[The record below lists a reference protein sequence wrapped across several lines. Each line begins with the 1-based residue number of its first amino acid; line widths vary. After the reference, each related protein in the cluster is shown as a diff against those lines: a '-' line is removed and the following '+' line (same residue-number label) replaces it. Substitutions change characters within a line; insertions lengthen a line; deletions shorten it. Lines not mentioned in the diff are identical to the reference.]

1 MAIYNINGLELNIA
15 YNYMAVLLNEA
26 YDIHG
31 NKIFDNEE
39 EPPVIEDSEIISI
52 LVDSSTFNNTT
63 YENVSD
69 TNNWIIG
76 PGTLKANRV
85 NFKWDTEECSGFQFK
100 IAIYDLEGQPY
111 MHSNKSTYWDSAF
124 SDGEK
129 FYGPMHYH
137 WVEAGSGSAF
147 TAINGGNFTFKLP
160 AMGTFKISIRRSGG
174 SGTKVTS
181 NATFGSWLHNGGLT
195 VTALYVEEDF
205 DLLWLPYKL
214 SSLINDA
221 WGENAKIQRNLV
233 LEKYNNSSSAI
244 PFFVQTDGHGK
255 YNDGNVGCYNL
266 SEKTMKFIR
275 NLQLG
280 DYASY
285 YHDGDSAEKHLS
297 SSSGLVNYIPVI
309 GNHELLNNNS
319 EDAELASLPVLVNSF
334 VAKDGILGSETYGY
348 YKVID
353 DEYKVKY
360 LIGQPYIPDEHDSGG
375 FIVKYL
381 SDQFEWFIDEME
393 ANDGYDI
400 VILNHQEYECT
411 ITWRDS
417 GNSKSYTGGDFNLTP
432 ILRDRKQ
439 KLAGTFLDSSGVTH
453 SYDFTQCTSDLLCV
467 FHGHSHTEGYAESSQ
482 NGYPICVFNDLDNNA
497 TCTYGIIDREH
508 GKLYTYVFSKSSV
521 SEPFELNL

>member
-15 YNYMAVLLNEA
+15 YNYMAVLLNKA
-26 YDIHG
+26 YDVYG

-39 EPPVIEDSEIISI
+39 EPPVIEDSEVISV

-63 YENVSD
+63 FENVSES
-69 TNNWIIG
+69 NNWVIG

-85 NFKWDTEECSGFQFK
+85 NFRWNTEECSGFQFK

-111 MHSNKSTYWDSAF
+111 MLSNKNTYWDSAF

-160 AMGTFKISIRRSGG
+160 AMGTFKISIRRSSG
-174 SGTKVTS
+174 SGTKVTN

-205 DLLWLPYKL
+205 DLLWIPYKL
-214 SSLINDA
+214 SNLINDA

-244 PFFVQTDGHGK
+244 PFFAQTDGHGK

-266 SEKTMKFIR
+266 SEKTMRFIR
-275 NLQLG
+275 NIQLG
-280 DYASY
+280 DYGSY
-285 YHDGDSAEKHLS
+285 YSDGNNAAKHLS
-297 SSSGLVNYIPVI
+297 SSSGLVNYIPVM
-309 GNHELLNNNS
+309 GNHEFLNNNS
-319 EDAELASLPVLVNSF
+319 PDAELASLPVLVNSF

-360 LIGQPYIPDEHDSGG
+360 LIGQPYIPDEQNSGG

-381 SDQFEWFIDEME
+381 PEQFQWFIDEME

-400 VILNHQEYECT
+400 VILNHQYYGCT
-411 ITWRDS
+411 ITWVVS
-417 GNSKSYTGGDFNLTP
+417 GDTGTYTGGNFNLTP

-439 KLAGTFLDSSGVTH
+439 KLAGTFLDPDGVLHT
-453 SYDFTQCTSDLLCV
+453 YDFTQCTSDLLCV
-467 FHGHSHTEGYAESSQ
+467 FHGHKHSLGYAESSQ
-482 NGYPICVFNDLDNNA
+482 NGYPIVVFDDLGNA
-497 TCTYGIIDREH
+497 GECAYGIIDRENR
-508 GKLYTYVFSKSSV
+508 KLWIYPFSKSSV
-521 SEPFELNL
+521 SEPLELDL